1 MWGHLALCIL
11 LPDGRL
17 CGTTGALS
25 VPFSSS
31 GGGGLSHTPLPAG
44 NQLLSKLFEI
54 LDMHAAFSE
63 VIGSSVQLGS
73 SEILSGL

>member
-1 MWGHLALCIL
+1 MWSHLALCIL

-31 GGGGLSHTPLPAG
+31 GGRVLSHSPLPAG
-44 NQLLSKLFEI
+44 NQQLSKLFEI
-54 LDMHAAFSE
+54 SDMHAAFSE

-73 SEILSGL
+73 SEIVSGL

>member
-44 NQLLSKLFEI
+44 NQPLSKLFEI

>member
-31 GGGGLSHTPLPAG
+31 GGGGLSHTSLPAG
-44 NQLLSKLFEI
+44 NQPLSKLFEI